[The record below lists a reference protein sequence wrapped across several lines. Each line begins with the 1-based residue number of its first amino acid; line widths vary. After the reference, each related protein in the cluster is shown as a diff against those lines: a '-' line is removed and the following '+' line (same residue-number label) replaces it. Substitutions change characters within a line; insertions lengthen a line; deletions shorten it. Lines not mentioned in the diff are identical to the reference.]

1 MTTVNDDDAWVWTR
15 DYSTCNRRL
24 EEESATTTSST
35 KKKGVRGA
43 SHRRA
48 QATGQTGDDV
58 QQGDGD
64 FDSNEIKTSFRDDD
78 EEGVGDDI
86 GRDQNDSF
94 EYVPPR
100 YDDIEYDAITDKS
113 KEFKTSER
121 EYDDEFDDIDGDKE
135 DKNTARTCVPAVLPV
150 ARQSAAMT
158 TTQICPSRA
167 SPFGG
172 PVTVAKVNGRT
183 VPESSGIC
191 SSHINP
197 NTIWA
202 HNDYSNHH
210 SLFAVSTINGSVRRY
225 PIANGKNFDYED
237 IACGPGPK
245 SGRGYIY
252 VGDIGDNYA
261 RRTKWW
267 NPMTIYRVQEPN
279 LKTLKETSLTK
290 WDKLEL
296 RFTDGPHNC
305 EAMMIDPVSQR
316 IFILTKTTGTIWV
329 TPQKWG
335 AGSTSMTLQKVG
347 RIKKMTSRL
356 TGMDISPD
364 GKELV
369 VKFYNSIHYFCMGT
383 RQYSN
388 PNNAWRDVVNVLQN
402 NDGISVP
409 YNREPQG
416 EAVCFGQNFGAGL
429 FTLSEARGS
438 SEFPLIHYERL

>member
-1 MTTVNDDDAWVWTR
+1 MTTANDAWVWDR
-15 DYSTCNRRL
+15 DYSSCNRRRL
-24 EEESATTTSST
+24 EEESATTIT

-48 QATGQTGDDV
+48 QNGDDV

-64 FDSNEIKTSFRDDD
+64 FDSDEIITSFRDD

-86 GRDQNDSF
+86 GGDKNDPF
-94 EYVPPR
+94 EYVPPG

-113 KEFKTSER
+113 NEFKTSER
-121 EYDDEFDDIDGDKE
+121 EYDDEDDDIDGDKKDKD
-135 DKNTARTCVPAVLPV
+135 DKNKNNAKTCVPAVLPV
-150 ARQSAAMT
+150 ARQSAALM
-158 TTQICPSRA
+158 TTQICPSSA
-167 SPFGG
+167 SPFGE
-172 PVTVAKVNGRT
+172 PATVAQVNGRI

-197 NTIWA
+197 DTIWA

-210 SLFAVSTINGSVRRY
+210 SLFAISTIDGSVRRY

-237 IACGPGPK
+237 IACGPGPI

-252 VGDIGDNYA
+252 VGDVGDNYA
-261 RRTKWW
+261 RRTWAW

-279 LKTLKETSLTK
+279 LKTLKENSLTK

-316 IFILTKTTGTIWV
+316 IFILTKSSGTIWV

-335 AGSTSMTLQKVG
+335 VGDAKMTLQKVG
-347 RIKKMTSRL
+347 RIKKMTDSV

-364 GKELV
+364 GRELV
-369 VKFYNSIHYFCMGT
+369 VKFYDSIHYFCMGT
-383 RQYSN
+383 RQYMN
-388 PNNAWRDVVNVLQN
+388 PVNAWRDVVDVLQN

-409 YNREPQG
+409 YREEPQG
-416 EAVCFGQNFGAGL
+416 EAVCFGPNFGAGL
-429 FTLSEARGS
+429 YTLSEARGAAQ
-438 SEFPLIHYERL
+438 FPLIRHARL